1 MDPLSTARALLPSWL
16 PFVSLLAL
24 PLAGLAGWLVRKR
37 SRFAAVMASSVVGAL
52 FAHLG
57 GPLSLLGQGV
67 TGFLGSA
74 AALAG
79 YALGSRRAPSPPAGR
94 IAGRIALFSA
104 SVLVL
109 AAAEVGRP
117 MAVAEVTR
125 RSPLTA
131 VALTGGDAWTLS
143 ALAQARAAGGKPEDA
158 VAFYR
163 AAFALDGRPGH
174 LANAAFVE
182 SGRDRCAEARSLA
195 GEAAAAASRAGTA
208 ELDRYLATRA
218 RRVAENCRPGA
229 RTAPETGPPDL

>member
-1 MDPLSTARALLPSWL
+1 VDPLSAARTLLPAWL
-16 PFVSLLAL
+16 PFFCFLAL

-37 SRFAAVMASSVVGAL
+37 TRFAAVMASSVVGAL

-67 TGFLGSA
+67 TGLLGSA

-94 IAGRIALFSA
+94 IAGRVALFSA

-117 MAVAEVTR
+117 KAVAEVTR

-143 ALAQARAAGGKPEDA
+143 ALARATAAAGTPGDA
-158 VAFYR
+158 VVFYR
-163 AAFALDGRPGH
+163 AAFSLGGRPGD
-174 LANAAFVE
+174 LANAAFLE
-182 SGRDRCAEARSLA
+182 SRSGRCDSARALAAEAGR
-195 GEAAAAASRAGTA
+195 AARRAGTA
-208 ELDRYLATRA
+208 ELDRYLAGRA
-218 RRVAENCRPGA
+218 ADVAAHCGKA
-229 RTAPETGPPDL
+229 APAVDKDSEDD